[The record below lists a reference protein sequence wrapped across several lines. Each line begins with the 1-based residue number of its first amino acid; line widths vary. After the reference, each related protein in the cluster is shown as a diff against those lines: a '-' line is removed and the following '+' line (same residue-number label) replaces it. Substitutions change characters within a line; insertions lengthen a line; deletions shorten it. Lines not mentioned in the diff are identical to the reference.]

1 MVKKEDGSY
10 RFCVDFRKVNK
21 VTKVDSFP
29 MPLVADALDSLAG
42 ASVFSVLDLKS
53 GFWQIQMQK
62 ESQQKTAFSTHNG
75 LYEFLTMPFGL
86 VNSGASFQRLM
97 GHILRGLEYR
107 FALIYIDDIIIFSK
121 SVDEHL
127 DHLEEVFRRL
137 RDANVKLNPK
147 KCSFVKQR
155 VEYLGHVVTPEG
167 ISPNPDKVRVVQ
179 EFPTPTNLKELRS
192 FLGLAN
198 YYRRFVRGFSNIA
211 NPLNALTKKNV
222 PFVWTV
228 ACAEAFD
235 KLKRAL
241 VSAPILAY
249 PNFREPFLLF
259 VDASSTGI
267 GFTLAQ
273 IQNGKEVVIAYN
285 GRGLN
290 QAEQNYSTTEREA
303 LALVEGIKKF
313 QPYLHNHKFT
323 VVTDHSSLRWLMNV
337 KDPSGRLARWALLLQ
352 QFDFNIV
359 HRPCRIHGNADCLS
373 RGPHDSCEIS
383 SLNKEEPQ
391 TPHTQEM

>member
-1 MVKKEDGSY
+1 M
-10 RFCVDFRKVNK
+10 
-21 VTKVDSFP
+21 
-29 MPLVADALDSLAG
+29 
-42 ASVFSVLDLKS
+42 
-53 GFWQIQMQK
+53 
-62 ESQQKTAFSTHNG
+62 
-75 LYEFLTMPFGL
+75 
-86 VNSGASFQRLM
+86 
-97 GHILRGLEYR
+97 
-107 FALIYIDDIIIFSK
+107 
-121 SVDEHL
+121 
-127 DHLEEVFRRL
+127 
-137 RDANVKLNPK
+137 NPK
-147 KCSFVKQR
+147 KWSFVKQR
-155 VEYLGHVVTPEG
+155 VEYLGHVITPEG
-167 ISPNPDKVRVVQ
+167 ISPDPDKVRVVQ
-179 EFPTPTNLKELRS
+179 EFPTTINLKELRS
-192 FLGLAN
+192 FVGLAN
-198 YYRRFVRGFSNIA
+198 DYRRFVRGFTNIA
-211 NPLNALTKKNV
+211 NPLNPLTKKNV

-323 VVTDHSSLRWLMNV
+323 VVTDHSSLCWLMNV
-337 KDPSGRLARWALLLQ
+337 KDTSGRHARWALLLQ

-359 HRPCRIHGNADCLS
+359 HRPCRIHGNAVCLS
-373 RGPHDSCEIS
+373 RRPHDSCEIS